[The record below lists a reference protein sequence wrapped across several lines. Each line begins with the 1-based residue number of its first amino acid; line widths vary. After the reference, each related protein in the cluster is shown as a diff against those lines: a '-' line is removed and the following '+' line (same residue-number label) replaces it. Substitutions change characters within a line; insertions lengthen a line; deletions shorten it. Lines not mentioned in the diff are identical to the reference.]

1 MLDRIKL
8 RHLLNKAQE
17 MLALAAGLTQEP
29 FGASLSWREALG
41 TPDDSSA
48 RMTQARALLR
58 APGVRLDQP
67 TERFVSN
74 DDGMRLIVEAISPIR
89 QRGDRV
95 AHPISVPRGQFD
107 GPISRNFHSSET
119 SGLQALADFVCSRT

>member
-17 MLALAAGLTQEP
+17 MLALAAGLTREP

-48 RMTQARALLR
+48 RLTQARALLR
-58 APGVRLDQP
+58 APGIQLDQP
-67 TERFVSN
+67 TERFVSR
-74 DDGMRLIVEAISPIR
+74 DDGMCLVVETNSHIR

-95 AHPISVPRGQFD
+95 AHLISVPRGHFD
-107 GPISRNFHSSET
+107 GPISRNS
-119 SGLQALADFVCSRT
+119 